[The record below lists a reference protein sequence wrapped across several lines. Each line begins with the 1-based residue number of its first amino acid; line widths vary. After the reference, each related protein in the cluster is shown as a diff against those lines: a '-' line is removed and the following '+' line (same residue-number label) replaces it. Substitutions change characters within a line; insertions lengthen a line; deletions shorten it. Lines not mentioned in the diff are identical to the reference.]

1 MVLSEFAKGIMVMH
15 RNAAAVLASTPAR
28 CLGLRLL
35 SVNVLI
41 YRARKHMPK
50 IKDDLALLEKLL
62 AVYEKEVGD

>member
-1 MVLSEFAKGIMVMH
+1 MVLSKLAKGIMVMH

-28 CLGLRLL
+28 CLGLTL
-35 SVNVLI
+35 SVNVRI

-62 AVYEKEVGD
+62 AAYEKEVGD